1 MSELLSIAQGDVQP
15 ASGHSQVIDWS
26 YDIQTREFECDQNGM
41 MAAFG
46 LKKPISGLDDLLEHM
61 LLGQQDVAREKIA
74 QIERDGGHGNLSCCL
89 MPNEAMLVHVDM
101 SFERLNDHIVQGN
114 VIPQLSI
121 TGCEELAKIL
131 ETIFDLPNVGIL
143 VADQETRILGCNRAF
158 EQQMGYENRDIV
170 GLKTNIFSSDHHS
183 KAFYD
188 DIWEQIGQEGYW
200 SGNLLSRA
208 SNGSNQAH
216 HLCIY
221 RLNFTSG
228 RTLFLG
234 FSTDI
239 SASLLWMKK
248 AGEQAQQWSAFLP
261 PRDEFES
268 QLANLARENG
278 NKDLNIVM
286 TLRPN
291 FSRKNL
297 LEQQLGLADFM
308 MRSRHASIAGQLSK
322 DVFVVCLQTPRC
334 QWLSPLRLIQIAL
347 RGFFVELRSELG
359 SSMHDVIVEGQ
370 TGVSVLGYDTNNPR
384 QALVHAAQAMVSAPT
399 GDQSYFSFYNSDLH
413 DELVKRHHLEAF
425 LRTQIESQLVDVY
438 FQPIIETRTGK
449 IVKFEALARFYHQNK
464 TYDTQEMIS
473 VVEDLE
479 LIAALDDVVCRTALK
494 QLPHIQK
501 VYGEEIGLTLNRSL
515 NTKLDS
521 LQVLQSSLD
530 LIAESGVDPSRIT
543 IELTETAYF
552 EQDQEH
558 TVALEELRGQGIK
571 IAIDDFGTGYSS
583 FSYLEK
589 GQFDLLKIDRK
600 FVKNIEEGSTKY
612 SIVKM
617 ITELAHKLNVKVV
630 AEGVESEEELKV
642 LASVGVD
649 YMQGFLFS
657 QAIPVVLLD
666 KPQCHKKRFNGVVIK
681 PTRDESLLS
690 LSHRDVRRLD
700 PGEPL
705 SLAVEYM
712 NLSPDAPLVVIN
724 EKCCVGLITKEQVNL
739 HLTPAMGTDLESERE
754 NRIWKRPVN
763 QVMNTEFERVDA
775 NLPVSEVKALVKAG
789 TKFPWILCDSQNE
802 YRGLLTQEDVLS
814 YLASL

>member
-221 RLNFTSG
+221 RLDFTSG

-666 KPQCHKKRFNGVVIK
+666 KPQCHKKRFDGVAIQ

-763 QVMNTEFERVDA
+763 QVMNTELERVDA

>member
-1 MSELLSIAQGDVQP
+1 MSELLSIAQGEVQP

-26 YDIQTREFECDQNGM
+26 YDIQTRKFECDQKGM

-188 DIWEQIGQEGYW
+188 DIWEQIGEEGYW

-438 FQPIIETRTGK
+438 FQPIIESRTGK

-666 KPQCHKKRFNGVVIK
+666 KPQCHKKRFNGVAIK

-763 QVMNTEFERVDA
+763 QVMNTELERVDA
-775 NLPVSEVKALVKAG
+775 NLPVSEAKALVKAG

>member
-1 MSELLSIAQGDVQP
+1 MSELLSIAQGEVQP

-26 YDIQTREFECDQNGM
+26 YDIETREFECDQKGM

-101 SFERLNDHIVQGN
+101 SFERLNDHLVQGN

-666 KPQCHKKRFNGVVIK
+666 KPQCHKKRFNGVAIK

-690 LSHRDVRRLD
+690 LTHRDVRRLD

-763 QVMNTEFERVDA
+763 QVMNTELERVDA

-789 TKFPWILCDSQNE
+789 TKFPWILCGSQNE
-802 YRGLLTQEDVLS
+802 YRGLLTQEDVLN

>member
-1 MSELLSIAQGDVQP
+1 MSELLSIAQGEVQP

-121 TGCEELAKIL
+121 IGCEELAKIL

-188 DIWEQIGQEGYW
+188 DIWEQIGEEGYW

-347 RGFFVELRSELG
+347 RGFFVELRSDLG

-583 FSYLEK
+583 FAYLEK

-612 SIVKM
+612 NIVKM

-666 KPQCHKKRFNGVVIK
+666 KPQCHKKRFNGVAIK

>member
-26 YDIQTREFECDQNGM
+26 YDIETREFECDQNGM

-46 LKKPISGLDDLLEHM
+46 LKQPISGLDDLLEHM

-101 SFERLNDHIVQGN
+101 SFERLNERIVQGN

-188 DIWEQIGQEGYW
+188 DIWDQIGQEGYW

-268 QLANLARENG
+268 QLVNLARENG

-322 DVFVVCLQTPRC
+322 DVFVVCLQTPCC

-666 KPQCHKKRFNGVVIK
+666 KPQCHKKRFNGVAIK

-763 QVMNTEFERVDA
+763 QVMHTELQRVDA

-789 TKFPWILCDSQNE
+789 NKFPWILCDSQNE

>member
-1 MSELLSIAQGDVQP
+1 MSELLSIAQGEVQP

-26 YDIQTREFECDQNGM
+26 YDIQTRKFECDQKGM

-188 DIWEQIGQEGYW
+188 DIWEQIGEEGYW

-612 SIVKM
+612 NIVKM

-666 KPQCHKKRFNGVVIK
+666 KPQCHKKRFYGVAIK

-763 QVMNTEFERVDA
+763 QVMNTELERVDA

>member
-1 MSELLSIAQGDVQP
+1 MSELLSIAQGEVQP
-15 ASGHSQVIDWS
+15 TSGRSQVIDWS
-26 YDIQTREFECDQNGM
+26 YDIQTREFECDQKGM

-101 SFERLNDHIVQGN
+101 SFERLNEHIVQGN

-188 DIWEQIGQEGYW
+188 DIWEQIDQEGYW

-248 AGEQAQQWSAFLP
+248 AGAQAQQWSAFLP

-268 QLANLARENG
+268 QFANLARENG

-666 KPQCHKKRFNGVVIK
+666 KPQCHKKRFNGVAIK
-681 PTRDESLLS
+681 PTRDESLFS

-763 QVMNTEFERVDA
+763 QVMNTELQRVDA

>member
-1 MSELLSIAQGDVQP
+1 MSELLSIAQGEVQP

-26 YDIQTREFECDQNGM
+26 YDIETREFECDQKGM

-188 DIWEQIGQEGYW
+188 DIWEQIDQEGYW

-268 QLANLARENG
+268 QLTNLARENG

-291 FSRKNL
+291 FSRQNL

-359 SSMHDVIVEGQ
+359 SSMHDVIVEGK

-630 AEGVESEEELKV
+630 AEGVESEEELKL

-666 KPQCHKKRFNGVVIK
+666 KPQCHKKRFNGVAIK

>member
-1 MSELLSIAQGDVQP
+1 MSELLSIAQGEVQP
-15 ASGHSQVIDWS
+15 TSGHSQVIDWS
-26 YDIQTREFECDQNGM
+26 YDIQTREFECDQKGM

-61 LLGQQDVAREKIA
+61 LLGQQDVAREQIA
-74 QIERDGGHGNLSCCL
+74 KIERDGGHGNLSCCL

-143 VADQETRILGCNRAF
+143 VADQETRILGCNCAF

-268 QLANLARENG
+268 QLADLARENG

-291 FSRKNL
+291 FSRKDL

-583 FSYLEK
+583 FAYLEK

-612 SIVKM
+612 NIVKM

-666 KPQCHKKRFNGVVIK
+666 KPQCHKKRFDGVAIK

-763 QVMNTEFERVDA
+763 QVMNTELERVDA

>member
-1 MSELLSIAQGDVQP
+1 MSELLSIAQGEVQP

-26 YDIQTREFECDQNGM
+26 YDIQTREFECDQKGM

-46 LKKPISGLDDLLEHM
+46 LKQPISGLDDLLEHM

-322 DVFVVCLQTPRC
+322 DVFAVCLQTPRC

-494 QLPHIQK
+494 QLSHIQK

-666 KPQCHKKRFNGVVIK
+666 KPQCHKKRFNGVAIK
-681 PTRDESLLS
+681 PTCDESLLS

>member
-1 MSELLSIAQGDVQP
+1 MSELLSIAQGEVQP
-15 ASGHSQVIDWS
+15 ASGHSQVLDWS
-26 YDIQTREFECDQNGM
+26 YDIQTREFECDQKGM

-188 DIWEQIGQEGYW
+188 DIWEQISQEGYW

-449 IVKFEALARFYHQNK
+449 IVKLEALARFYHQNK

-666 KPQCHKKRFNGVVIK
+666 KPQCHKKRFNGVAIK

-814 YLASL
+814 YLASM

>member
-1 MSELLSIAQGDVQP
+1 MSEMLSVAQGEVQP
-15 ASGHSQVIDWS
+15 ASGHSQVIEWS
-26 YDIQTREFECDQNGM
+26 YDIETHEFECDQKGM
-41 MAAFG
+41 MSAFG

-74 QIERDGGHGNLSCCL
+74 QIERHGGQGNLSCCL

-170 GLKTNIFSSDHHS
+170 GLKTHILSSEHHS

-188 DIWEQIGQEGYW
+188 QIWQDIDAEGYW
-200 SGNLLSRA
+200 SGNLLSRTA
-208 SNGSNQAH
+208 KGSNQAH

-221 RLNFTSG
+221 RLTFNSG
-228 RTLFLG
+228 RILYLG

-239 SASLLWMKK
+239 SASLLWMKN
-248 AGEQAQQWSAFLP
+248 AGEHPQQWSAFLP
-261 PRDEFES
+261 SRKEFEA
-268 QLANLARENG
+268 QLARLSDESN
-278 NKDLNIVM
+278 NKDLNIIV
-286 TLRPN
+286 TVRPK
-291 FSRKNL
+291 FSQQSL
-297 LEQQLGLADFM
+297 LEQQLGFADFV
-308 MRSRHASIAGQLSK
+308 MRSRHASIAGQLSR

-347 RGFFVELRSELG
+347 RGFFSELRGELG
-359 SSMHDVIVEGQ
+359 SSMHDAIVEGQ
-370 TGVSVLGYDTNNPR
+370 TGVSVLGYDTNNPKK
-384 QALVHAAQAMVSAPT
+384 ALVHAAQAMVSSPS
-399 GDQSYFSFYNSDLH
+399 GEQSYFSFYNSDLH

-425 LRTQIESQLVDVY
+425 LRAQIESQLVEVY
-438 FQPIIETRTGK
+438 YQPIIDTRSGK
-449 IVKFEALARFYHQNK
+449 VVKFEALARFYHQNK
-464 TYDTQEMIS
+464 TYDTQDMIA

-479 LIAALDDVVCRTALK
+479 LIAALDDLVCRTALK
-494 QLPHIQK
+494 QLPQIQK
-501 VYGEEIGLTLNRSL
+501 VYGDEIGLTLNRSL

-521 LQVLQSSLD
+521 LQVLQSSYD
-530 LIAESGVDPSRIT
+530 LIVESGVDPNRIT

-552 EQDQEH
+552 EQDKEH
-558 TVALEELRGQGIK
+558 TLALTELRGKGIK

-583 FSYLEK
+583 FSYLEE

-600 FVKNIEEGSTKY
+600 FIKDIKEGCTKFN
-612 SIVKM
+612 IVKM
-617 ITELAHKLNVKVV
+617 ITELAHKLDVKVV
-630 AEGVESEEELKV
+630 AEGVESEQELQV
-642 LASVGVD
+642 LASLGVD

-657 QAIPVVLLD
+657 QAVPVVLLD
-666 KPQCHKKRFNGVVIK
+666 KPQCHKKRFENVIVK
-681 PTRDESLLS
+681 PKQDAQLLS
-690 LSHRDVRRLD
+690 LSHTNVRRLD

-724 EKCCVGLITKEQVNL
+724 EKSCVGLITKEQVNL

-763 QVMNTEFERVDA
+763 QVMNTELQLVDA
-775 NLPVSEVKALVKAG
+775 NLPVSAVRDLVKTG
-789 TKFPWILCDSQNE
+789 TTFPWILCDSQND

-814 YLASL
+814 YLAST

>member
-1 MSELLSIAQGDVQP
+1 MSELLSIAQGEVQP
-15 ASGHSQVIDWS
+15 TSGHSQVIDWS
-26 YDIQTREFECDQNGM
+26 YDIQTREFECDQKGM

-61 LLGQQDVAREKIA
+61 LLGQQDVAREKIV

-188 DIWEQIGQEGYW
+188 DIWEQISQEGYW

-681 PTRDESLLS
+681 PTCDESLLS

>member
-1 MSELLSIAQGDVQP
+1 MSELLSIAQGEVQP

-188 DIWEQIGQEGYW
+188 DIWEQIDQEGHW

-359 SSMHDVIVEGQ
+359 SSMHDVIVEGK

-583 FSYLEK
+583 FAYLEK

-612 SIVKM
+612 NIVKM

-657 QAIPVVLLD
+657 EAIPVVLLD
-666 KPQCHKKRFNGVVIK
+666 KPQCHKKRFNGVAIK

-763 QVMNTEFERVDA
+763 QVMNTELERVDA

-789 TKFPWILCDSQNE
+789 TEFPWILCDSQNE

>member
-1 MSELLSIAQGDVQP
+1 MSELLSIAQGEVQP

-26 YDIQTREFECDQNGM
+26 YDIQTREFECDQKGM

-46 LKKPISGLDDLLEHM
+46 LKLPISGLDDLLEHM

-188 DIWEQIGQEGYW
+188 DIWEQIDQEGYW

-268 QLANLARENG
+268 QLTNLAHENG

-291 FSRKNL
+291 FSRQNL

-399 GDQSYFSFYNSDLH
+399 GEQSYFSFYNSDLH

-501 VYGEEIGLTLNRSL
+501 VYGDEIGLTLNRSL

-600 FVKNIEEGSTKY
+600 FVKSIEEGSTKY

-666 KPQCHKKRFNGVVIK
+666 KPQGHKKRFNGVAIK